1 MKKVIICCIPF
12 KPEIDKVIYKGMD
25 ETMPAAE
32 REVRFPVNALLD
44 AKINK
49 DDEVKVIVL
58 VKKDK
63 KNFYE
68 RNKQRFLDELLQVTE
83 ALQVNVQVESIYTDF
98 AETQVVHSALLDELV
113 DKIEDNS
120 YVLADITYGPKDEP
134 IVLFAAL
141 KFAEKHLNCD
151 IDIIYGLAQFENGHV
166 VDGTICNMSP
176 LFYLSSVSDAIEC
189 SNTDVARRMLKALIS
204 I

>member
-68 RNKQRFLDELLQVTE
+68 RNKQRFLDELLQVKRHYKLMFKWK
-83 ALQVNVQVESIYTDF
+83 AYIQILQRLKWS
-98 AETQVVHSALLDELV
+98 
-113 DKIEDNS
+113 
-120 YVLADITYGPKDEP
+120 
-134 IVLFAAL
+134 IVLYWM
-141 KFAEKHLNCD
+141 NW
-151 IDIIYGLAQFENGHV
+151 
-166 VDGTICNMSP
+166 
-176 LFYLSSVSDAIEC
+176 
-189 SNTDVARRMLKALIS
+189 
-204 I
+204 